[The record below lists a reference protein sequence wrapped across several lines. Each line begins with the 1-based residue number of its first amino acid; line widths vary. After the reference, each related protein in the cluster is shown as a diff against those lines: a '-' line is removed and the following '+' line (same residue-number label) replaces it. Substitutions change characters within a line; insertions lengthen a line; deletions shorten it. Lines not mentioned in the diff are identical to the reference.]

1 MELEKA
7 LNIVGDYRLSTNI
20 NAKNWALSPS
30 IHYMGTGVS
39 TAGGSLYSILNE
51 YDYSHNLVNLA
62 TGVAPIT
69 SHIEGPTGSAAT
81 LLNSFGGTLGS
92 ASFGMATNLE
102 TSNGV
107 EISGLN
113 AEEQSD
119 IALIA
124 QWNGPQVLGNSLT
137 GAGVTQGGASNFEVY
152 TYYDAM
158 IILRENNVLELIQ

>member
-30 IHYMGTGVS
+30 IHYLGTAAS
-39 TAGGSLYSILNE
+39 TTGGSLYSVLNE
-51 YDYSHNLVNLA
+51 YDYTSNLVNLGA
-62 TGVAPIT
+62 GIAPLT
-69 SHIEGPTGSAAT
+69 AQIEGPTGSTAA

-102 TSNGV
+102 TTNGV

-119 IALIA
+119 IALMA
-124 QWNGPQVLGNSLT
+124 QWHSPQVLGNSLI
-137 GAGVTQGGASNFEVY
+137 GAGITGGGSSNFEVY

-158 IILRENNVLELIQ
+158 LILRENNVVELIQ